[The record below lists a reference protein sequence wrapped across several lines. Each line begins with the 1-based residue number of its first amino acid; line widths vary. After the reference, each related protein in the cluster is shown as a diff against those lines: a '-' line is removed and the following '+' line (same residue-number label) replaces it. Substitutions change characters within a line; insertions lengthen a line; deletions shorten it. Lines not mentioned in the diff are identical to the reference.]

1 MHKYKSAYF
10 SIILIVIGLI
20 IYLPTYIDKNMNP
33 VTKHS
38 PYKISDKANQ
48 LHQSLLIGDWHADS
62 ALWNR
67 DLSKMNKYG
76 HVDIPRLQKGNVAI
90 QMFTTVT
97 KSPSGQ
103 NYERNETDASD
114 NITALAI
121 VNRWPIKTWN
131 SLTERAIFQANKIIK
146 LSKDNPENFFLI
158 KSQKDINNFLKA
170 RDMNENLVGGLIGS
184 EGSHALDGEIKNIQ
198 VLFDNGFRM
207 MSLQHF
213 FDNKLGGSLH
223 GTTGM
228 GLTSF
233 GKDAVM
239 EMIKLNIILDVS
251 HSSEQVVKDVLDI
264 TNKPIVISH
273 TGFKGHCDTSR
284 NISDSLMQEIA
295 KRNGLIGI
303 GYWDAAVCDNSPKS
317 VAEAL
322 HYGIALVGADHLSL
336 GSDFDGTIEPAFD
349 TSELSSITQELLNL
363 GVSNEDISKI
373 MGLNMLNFLKNNLP
387 KN

>member
-10 SIILIVIGLI
+10 LIILIVIGLI

-103 NYERNETDASD
+103 NYERNETDTSD

-146 LSKDNPENFFLI
+146 LSKDNPENFF
-158 KSQKDINNFLKA
+158 
-170 RDMNENLVGGLIGS
+170 
-184 EGSHALDGEIKNIQ
+184 
-198 VLFDNGFRM
+198 
-207 MSLQHF
+207 
-213 FDNKLGGSLH
+213 
-223 GTTGM
+223 
-228 GLTSF
+228 
-233 GKDAVM
+233 
-239 EMIKLNIILDVS
+239 
-251 HSSEQVVKDVLDI
+251 
-264 TNKPIVISH
+264 
-273 TGFKGHCDTSR
+273 
-284 NISDSLMQEIA
+284 
-295 KRNGLIGI
+295 
-303 GYWDAAVCDNSPKS
+303 
-317 VAEAL
+317 
-322 HYGIALVGADHLSL
+322 
-336 GSDFDGTIEPAFD
+336 
-349 TSELSSITQELLNL
+349 
-363 GVSNEDISKI
+363 
-373 MGLNMLNFLKNNLP
+373 
-387 KN
+387 